1 MQETFENSLFN
12 VRRMSI
18 DRGCRGMS
26 YLKVFCVVRGR
37 GGIKGRLSIPYPFVY
52 SLLMGNGGRE
62 THTKPS
68 SVYASGM
75 RET

>member
-18 DRGCRGMS
+18 DRGYRGMS

-37 GGIKGRLSIPYPFVY
+37 GGVKERLCTPSSPVY
-52 SLLMGNGGRE
+52 SLQGAGCGAGDPYHNDCARLLGD
-62 THTKPS
+62 
-68 SVYASGM
+68 A
-75 RET
+75 